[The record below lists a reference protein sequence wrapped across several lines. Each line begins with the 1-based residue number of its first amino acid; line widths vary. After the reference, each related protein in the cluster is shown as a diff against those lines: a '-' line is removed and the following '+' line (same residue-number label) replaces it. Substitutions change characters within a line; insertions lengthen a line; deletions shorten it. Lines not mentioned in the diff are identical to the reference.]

1 LLLNDQDNLSQAM
14 CSALTLVFV
23 LGSASAKNASDST
36 WVPFFYQHIAKTG
49 GTSWSTDLAALGL
62 LRHCGTS
69 HLVGSGSLDTLNRSL
84 QERLASSEQDSQT
97 RCNLFNREDSLQ
109 LSLSVFASHGVTPKL
124 ILMLRSP
131 VMHVRSMYSHCLGPT
146 GFLRRQKEKTGNFR
160 PLSLVDWLRLF
171 TNTSSA
177 WEQGAYRYCYY
188 NPVNFQ
194 THLLAA
200 PTGRTNDDF
209 VFPKG
214 RFFVPA
220 QAVDRV
226 HSLVHTAFFVGVT
239 EYYAHSVCL
248 VRWLVT
254 GQLPASD
261 CGETARIEMSHND
274 YGNAAD
280 KTVLSGEELSLIT
293 QVSRI
298 DELVYGFGLD
308 RMYQDARK
316 ANFQLFRRA

>member
-1 LLLNDQDNLSQAM
+1 M

-49 GTSWSTDLAALGL
+49 GTSWSTDLAALGP

-69 HLVGSGSLDTLNRSL
+69 HLVGPGSLDTLNRSL

-131 VMHVRSMYSHCLGPT
+131 VTHVRSMYSHCLGPT
-146 GFLRRQKEKTGNFR
+146 GFWRRKKEERGDFR

-177 WEQGAYRYCYY
+177 FFSQGAYRYCYY

-200 PTGRTNDDF
+200 PTGFDPNDDF

-248 VRWLVT
+248 VLWLVT
-254 GQLPASD
+254 GQLPASN
-261 CGETARIEMSHND
+261 CAETARIEMDHND
-274 YGNAAD
+274 HGNAAD

-298 DELVYGFGLD
+298 DELVYGFGLG